1 MRCFYLNPFST
12 GRKGGTMLKSSKVTM
27 MAVVASL
34 GVATLS
40 TTMVVAVSGSSY
52 QKLFRNIENSWVIT
66 KQDLESEE
74 NTFSKVTSRGN
85 TIEFSKTNNSVSNL
99 TPITGLESVTL
110 QSTNSYLQVSTG
122 FTGDSFLYER
132 YFKNDGTNEFNMSL
146 TGECYIQISSL
157 NEVLDADDIDINY
170 VCSKSTEEIYD
181 SNLDYTYDSTTSS
194 YSIKV
199 SSAIDEKKVTS
210 IDIPMYFDDGEN
222 GKHPVKAIEY
232 EGFYNCQALKTISIP
247 STITSIGS
255 RAFYQCFRLNHLYI
269 PDGITKING
278 RTFLSCNDLNDI
290 RLPETLTT
298 LDDYAFYHASGITSL
313 HLPNSITSVGSNCFV
328 ACNNLV
334 ELNCPTSLTALPGT
348 FIYQAS
354 SLRSFTIGTNITK
367 ITNGA
372 FRSLSNFTLYYE
384 GTTADWGLVTKT
396 ESKIFN
402 SCTNASIVL
411 LGDN

>member
-1 MRCFYLNPFST
+1 MARKEVLMRTNFKPAL
-12 GRKGGTMLKSSKVTM
+12 MALVSSFGVAGLATTT
-27 MAVVASL
+27 AVVSN
-34 GVATLS
+34 GIN
-40 TTMVVAVSGSSY
+40 
-52 QKLFRNIENSWVIT
+52 KRLFRSLNNDWIIT
-66 KQDLESEE
+66 KQDLESEG

-85 TIEFSKTNNSVSNL
+85 TIEFSKTNNSLSNL

-132 YFKNDGTNEFNMSL
+132 YFKNDGTNEFNISL

-157 NEVLDADDIDINY
+157 NEVLDADDINISY
-170 VCSKSTEEIYD
+170 VCSQSTEEIYD
-181 SNLDYTYDSTTSS
+181 SNLDYTYDSTTST
-194 YSIKV
+194 YSVKV
-199 SSAIDEKKVTS
+199 NSSLDPKKVTNV
-210 IDIPMYFDDGEN
+210 DIPMYFDDGEN
-222 GKHPVKAIEY
+222 GKHSVTSIEY
-232 EGFYNCQALKTISIP
+232 EGFYNCTTLEWVSIP
-247 STITSIGS
+247 SSITSIGS

-328 ACNNLV
+328 TCNNLV
-334 ELNCPTSLTALPGT
+334 ELNCPTSLTTLPGT

-354 SLRSFTIGTNITK
+354 ALRSFTIGTNITK

-384 GTTADWGLVTKT
+384 GTSAEWDLVTKT
-396 ESKIFN
+396 ENKIFN
-402 SCTNASIVL
+402 SCTNTSIVL

>member
-1 MRCFYLNPFST
+1 MVLI
-12 GRKGGTMLKSSKVTM
+12 SSCGVAGLTTT
-27 MAVVASL
+27 MAVAASDN
-34 GVATLS
+34 VK
-40 TTMVVAVSGSSY
+40 
-52 QKLFRNIENSWVIT
+52 QILFRSLNNNWIIT
-66 KQDLESEE
+66 KEDLESEGD
-74 NTFSKVTSRGN
+74 TFSKVTARGN
-85 TIEFSKTNNSVSNL
+85 IIEFSKTNNSVVNL

-132 YFKNDGTNEFNMSL
+132 YLRNDGTNEFNISL
-146 TGECYIQISSL
+146 KGECYIQISSL
-157 NEVLDADDIDINY
+157 DEILDADDIDISY
-170 VCSKSTEEIYD
+170 VCSGMTEEIYE
-181 SNLDYTYDSTTSS
+181 SNLDYIYDSTTSS
-194 YSIKV
+194 YSVIV
-199 SSAIDEKKVTS
+199 NSSLDPKKVKS
-210 IDIPMYFDDGEN
+210 VDIPMYFDDGEN
-222 GKHPVKAIEY
+222 GKHAVTSIEY
-232 EGFYNCQALKTISIP
+232 EGFYNCTTLEWVSIP
-247 STITSIGS
+247 SSITNIGG

-290 RLPETLTT
+290 RLPETLTI

-328 ACNNLV
+328 TCNNLV
-334 ELNCPTSLTALPGT
+334 ELNCPISLTTLPGS

-354 SLRSFTIGTNITK
+354 ALRSFIIGTNITK

>member
-1 MRCFYLNPFST
+1 M
-12 GRKGGTMLKSSKVTM
+12 SKNFKTPIMSVIALLGFTSVTT
-27 MAVVASL
+27 S
-34 GVATLS
+34 
-40 TTMVVAVSGSSY
+40 VAVTATGVSY
-52 QKLFRNIENSWVIT
+52 QRLFRNTENNWIIT
-66 KQDLESEE
+66 KEDLESEE
-74 NTFSKVTSRGN
+74 DTFSKVTSRGN
-85 TIEFSKTNNSVSNL
+85 TIEFSKTKYSISNL
-99 TPITGLESVTL
+99 NPLTGLRSVTL

-132 YFKNDGTNEFNMSL
+132 YFKNDGTNEFNISL

-157 NEVLDADDIDINY
+157 NELFDADDIDISY
-170 VCSKSTEEIYD
+170 VCSGMTEEIYD

-222 GKHPVKAIEY
+222 GKHSVKAIEY
-232 EGFYNCQALKTISIP
+232 EGFYNCQALKSISIP

-328 ACNNLV
+328 TCNNLV

-384 GTTADWGLVTKT
+384 GNSSEWDLVTKT

-402 SCTNASIVL
+402 SCTNTSIVI

>member
-1 MRCFYLNPFST
+1 MGEGEKEMGNI
-12 GRKGGTMLKSSKVTM
+12 SKTALMTVIS
-27 MAVVASL
+27 SL
-34 GVATLS
+34 GFASVTASVAATAISQNPQLR
-40 TTMVVAVSGSSY
+40 
-52 QKLFRNIENSWVIT
+52 LFRNTESSWIIT
-66 KQDLESEE
+66 KQDLEREGD
-74 NTFSKVTSRGN
+74 TFSKITSRGN
-85 TIEFSKTNNSVSNL
+85 AIEFSKTNYSVSNL
-99 TPITGLESVTL
+99 TPLTGLESVTL
-110 QSTNSYLQVSTG
+110 QSSNSYLQVSTG

-132 YFKNDGTNEFNMSL
+132 YLKNDGTNEFNISL

-157 NEVLDADDIDINY
+157 NEVLDADDIDISY
-170 VCSKSTEEIYD
+170 VCSQSTEEIYE

-194 YSIKV
+194 YSVKV
-199 SSAIDEKKVTS
+199 SSSLDPKKVTKV
-210 IDIPMYFDDGEN
+210 DIPMYFDDGEN
-222 GKHPVKAIEY
+222 GKHSITSIEY
-232 EGFYNCQALKTISIP
+232 EGFYNCTTLEWVSIP
-247 STITSIGS
+247 SSITNIGS

-269 PDGITKING
+269 PDGITKISG
-278 RTFLSCNDLNDI
+278 RTFLSCNDLSDI

-298 LDDYAFYHASGITSL
+298 LDDYAFYHAYGITSL

-328 ACNNLV
+328 TCNNLV
-334 ELNCPTSLTALPGT
+334 ELNCPTSLTTLPAP

-384 GTTADWGLVTKT
+384 GNSSEWDLVTKT

-402 SCTNASIVL
+402 SCSNTSIVI